1 MTSGR
6 LAAKATRQ
14 FGLGIHCRHDF
25 KYAAGAAAATSLVG
39 VAIAAAAAA
48 AGSPSWQH
56 NQECAGS
63 SIMGPTMACTWPR
76 VGHWGKTLCEAAAA
90 VVSTTQSPR
99 SSLPI
104 PTEID
109 DTAAMGTHEAQ
120 HPLHFDDKSR
130 LIFLGT
136 GSSTGCP
143 RPLCAMVFAN
153 SDDVAKDDQDAP
165 ALSQLR
171 ARWAPYCRTSS
182 LAIQGGN
189 PRYNKNY
196 RNNPSLLISV
206 AVNDDT
212 TNDSDPQQFRR
223 NVLIDAGKTFR
234 EGALRWF
241 PVHGIRSLDAIVLTH
256 QHMDA
261 AAGLDDVRGFQ
272 NYVPTQRGKKPVPV
286 PMPLA
291 VSTECLAC
299 LQDQFPWLLPPP
311 PPSPAAAAAAT
322 ATSSAPLTD
331 EDAVVSRHVASFDVT
346 VFAAFEPLKLL
357 GGALTVIPLPVM
369 HGEDLVSFGF
379 AFTVPN
385 VARPV
390 HDNDHTSVALSTAA
404 PMNVVYLS
412 DISRMLPE
420 TLEYIQTRLPQ
431 PTHLLVLD
439 ALHRD
444 DELNPVHYNLSQ
456 ALALVEQIQPQQ
468 TYLVGMNCDSF
479 LPHDAM
485 NAELSTV
492 SQTRRLGPVQLA
504 HDGLDVTHVS
514 VSQSDEP

>member
-1 MTSGR
+1 MTNRRPTRMTIWR
-6 LAAKATRQ
+6 LAAAATRE
-14 FGLGIHCRHDF
+14 FGRSHYCRHDF
-25 KYAAGAAAATSLVG
+25 KFTASGAAATSLVG
-39 VAIAAAAAA
+39 AVLAATGYWHCQDREGTIETTLHTY
-48 AGSPSWQH
+48 GSR
-56 NQECAGS
+56 N
-63 SIMGPTMACTWPR
+63 
-76 VGHWGKTLCEAAAA
+76 WGQTFCEAAATA
-90 VVSTTQSPR
+90 VVSATQSC
-99 SSLPI
+99 SLPI
-104 PTEID
+104 TAEID
-109 DTAAMGTHEAQ
+109 TDAAATAAAIGTNGDHHAN
-120 HPLHFDDKSR
+120 DDTSR
-130 LIFLGT
+130 LIFMGT

-153 SDDVAKDDQDAP
+153 SDDDVTKDNEDAS
-165 ALSQLR
+165 LLQLR
-171 ARWAPYCRTSS
+171 SRWATYCHTSS

-206 AVNDDT
+206 VAAVVDNHMDG
-212 TNDSDPQQFRR
+212 SDAAHARLGRR
-223 NVLIDAGKTFR
+223 NVLIDVGKTFR

-272 NYVPTQRGKKPVPV
+272 NYVQTKRAGKPIQV

-311 PPSPAAAAAAT
+311 STPS
-322 ATSSAPLTD
+322 STD
-331 EDAVVSRHVASFDVT
+331 QDAVVSRHVASFDVT
-346 VFAAFEPLKLL
+346 VFAAFEPLELL
-357 GGALTVIPLPVM
+357 GGALTMIPLPIM

-385 VARPV
+385 VSCPV
-390 HDNDHTSVALSTAA
+390 NDDNSSAAMSTAATTAA

-439 ALHRD
+439 ALHRE

-485 NAELSTV
+485 NAELSTL
-492 SQTRRLGPVQLA
+492 SRTRRLGPVQLA
-504 HDGLDVTHVS
+504 HDGLDVTHVPF
-514 VSQSDEP
+514 SQSDEP